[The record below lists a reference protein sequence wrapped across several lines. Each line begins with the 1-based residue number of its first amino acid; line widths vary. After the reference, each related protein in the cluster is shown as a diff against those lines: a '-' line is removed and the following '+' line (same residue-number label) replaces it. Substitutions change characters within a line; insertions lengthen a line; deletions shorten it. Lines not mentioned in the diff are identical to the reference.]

1 MLVRMKNVNITYH
14 RVKVLQHID
23 WTIKRQENWAVLGPN
38 GSGKT
43 TLLSLILG
51 DNPQAYAND
60 IVLFG
65 RRKGTGESIWEIK
78 EKIGFISPEL
88 HVHYP
93 YRFSAFDVICS
104 GFFDSIGL
112 YRKCSDKMKRAA
124 RSWLKQL
131 GMSAYAETRFGTL
144 SDGIQRMILVA
155 RALVKNP
162 QLLVLDEPC
171 QGLDERNRRHIIGL
185 VETVGRRMDTG
196 IIYVTHDVDE
206 LPDIITHVLRLEDG
220 KAVEILTR
228 SGVHTV

>member
-1 MLVRMKNVNITYH
+1 
-14 RVKVLQHID
+14 
-23 WTIKRQENWAVLGPN
+23 
-38 GSGKT
+38 
-43 TLLSLILG
+43 LLSLILG

-65 RRKGTGESIWEIK
+65 RQKGTGESIWEIK

-112 YRKCSDKMKRAA
+112 YRKCSEKMKHAA
-124 RSWLKQL
+124 GSWLKQL
-131 GMSAYAETRFGTL
+131 GMSSYAETRFGTL
-144 SDGIQRMILVA
+144 SHGIQRMILIA

-171 QGLDERNRRHIIGL
+171 QGLDEHNRRQIIGL
-185 VETVGRRMDTG
+185 VEAVGRRTDTG
-196 IIYVTHDVDE
+196 IIYVTHDIDE
-206 LPDIITHVLRLEDG
+206 LPGIITHVLRLEDG
-220 KAVEILTR
+220 KAVEIINR
-228 SGVHTV
+228 VQ